1 MPKYLVIV
9 ESPAKAKTIH
19 KFLGANYV
27 VRASFGHVRDLA
39 KTGLSVDIENNF
51 EPKYVVLRDDRTRKA
66 VTEIKTAVAKVDAV
80 LLASDPDRE
89 GEAIGWHVAEILRS
103 TKGFDKPIGRIVFN
117 EITRRSVQDAVK
129 RPRELDMHLVDAQQ
143 ARRILDRLVGYK
155 MSPVLGWA
163 VRRGLSAGRV
173 QSVAVRMVCE
183 REDEIRRFVPVEYW
197 SLDADLRTVRGDAF
211 VARLNRVRGESVRV
225 GDKGHL
231 SAKAEVDALLAAIE
245 GAPWQVSSVERKEV
259 QRRPFPPFITSS
271 LQQEASRKLR
281 MSPRKTMSI
290 AQQLYEGISLGEEGS
305 VGLITYMRTD
315 STRLS
320 QEALQDVRGYI
331 AKTFEPRM
339 LPEQPNV
346 YRSKKDAQDAHEAI
360 RPTVVDHTPESVKSY
375 LTEDQLKVYAL
386 IWQRFVACQMAP
398 ALYDQTTV
406 DIAVRECEFRATG
419 SIQKFAGFTILYQET
434 QEDAPDQEDAN
445 MLPQI
450 NPGEG
455 VALQALKPEQHFTK
469 PPARYTEAS
478 LIRALEENGIGRPS
492 TYAPTINT
500 IQERGYVQWDKG
512 RLGPTELGEQVNALL
527 VRHFPDILDI
537 GFTSSMEADLDH
549 VEEGNREW
557 HALLREFYDRFSKDL
572 LTAQHALVGEI
583 AGTDVKCPKCG
594 AEMEIREGW
603 FGVFLGCSRYPEC
616 DGTVRVSKKAQP
628 VPTDHDCT
636 ACGAKMVIREGRFG
650 KFLACSNYPKCKN
663 TADIGVNGE
672 PTERPKKEPPRVTDQ
687 PCPKCGAMLV
697 IRKSRTGEEFY
708 GCGKYPKCKFTK
720 PMELGLKCPK
730 PGCDGDIVTRI
741 ARGRRFYGCSKY
753 PECDLTFFGQI
764 DKATACAKCGNPWT
778 AIVKGRNKPTVRRC
792 PAPACAFEENMPE
805 PQNEDD
811 GAVHE
816 QAAE

>member
-1 MPKYLVIV
+1 
-9 ESPAKAKTIH
+9 
-19 KFLGANYV
+19 
-27 VRASFGHVRDLA
+27 
-39 KTGLSVDIENNF
+39 
-51 EPKYVVLRDDRTRKA
+51 
-66 VTEIKTAVAKVDAV
+66 
-80 LLASDPDRE
+80 
-89 GEAIGWHVAEILRS
+89 
-103 TKGFDKPIGRIVFN
+103 
-117 EITRRSVQDAVK
+117 
-129 RPRELDMHLVDAQQ
+129 
-143 ARRILDRLVGYK
+143 
-155 MSPVLGWA
+155 
-163 VRRGLSAGRV
+163 
-173 QSVAVRMVCE
+173 
-183 REDEIRRFVPVEYW
+183 EYW

-663 TADIGVNGE
+663 TSNFIEDENGKIVQ
-672 PTERPKKEPPRVTDQ
+672 TETEKTDMV
-687 PCPKCGAMLV
+687 CEKCGKPMVVKEGRFGRFLGCSGYPEC
-697 IRKSRTGEEFY
+697 KSTAAISLGVSCPEK
-708 GCGKYPKCKFTK
+708 GCGGDITEKRTKKGKAFFGCSNYPKCKFATWDR
-720 PMELGLKCPK
+720 PIPEPCPACGA
-730 PGCDGDIVTRI
+730 PFLVE
-741 ARGRRFYGCSKY
+741 KY
-753 PECDLTFFGQI
+753 SR
-764 DKATACAKCGNPWT
+764 N
-778 AIVKGRNKPTVRRC
+778 KGR
-792 PAPACAFEENMPE
+792 
-805 PQNEDD
+805 
-811 GAVHE
+811 
-816 QAAE
+816 